1 MAYTPQ
7 TSVTDRLTRIQ
18 GRINSFEPVITSA
31 RTADGATSID
41 PGMAV
46 IKSTADYD
54 VVLPA
59 ATFSLIEFQGV
70 VGWSAVDKEQAIS
83 TGDKSYVANDEL
95 TICED
100 GVVEVLVTD
109 TVAKDGLVYFT
120 HTAAGDSTIHTFRAD
135 ADTNKADPIPATY
148 MEDGVSGDVVRIR
161 ISQGAR
167 TASLLYSALGHT
179 HA

>member
-7 TSVTDRLTRIQ
+7 TSVTDRKTRIQ
-18 GRINSFEPVITSA
+18 GRYNPNEPIITST
-31 RTADGATSID
+31 RTADGATAID

-54 VVLPA
+54 VKLPG
-59 ATFSLIEFQGV
+59 ATFTLIAFQGV
-70 VGWSAVDKEQAIS
+70 VGWSPMDKEKAIS

-95 TICED
+95 TIIED

-109 TVAKDGLVYFT
+109 TVAKDGLCYFT
-120 HTAAGDSTIHTFRAD
+120 HTTGGSSTVNTFRSD
-135 ADTNKADPIPATY
+135 ADTDKADPIPAVY
-148 MEDGVSGDVVRIR
+148 LEDGVTGDIVRIR

-167 TASLLYSALGHT
+167 TASLLYSALSHT
-179 HA
+179 H